1 MYTLKSQFQRKNK
14 IPTTSEIEIDTIAWS
29 LSNLSS
35 VITPNSKLQIHKWS
49 PNPILKT
56 GDSMISGIDE
66 KRLLKKHP
74 VTVRLFLE
82 VSTDD
87 MHHYLRPLLQKC
99 PDTIIL
105 HVGRNNYVNES
116 SCVVLDKIFNLKI
129 FIQNSLPQC
138 KARFPTLSTE
148 PMMVKHPFQWKTQ
161 TIT

>member
-1 MYTLKSQFQRKNK
+1 MYTLKSQFQKKNE
-14 IPTTSEIEIDTIAWS
+14 ILTTSEIEIDTIASS

-35 VITPNSKLQIHKWS
+35 VITPNSKFQIHKWS

-74 VTVRLFLE
+74 VKVRLFLE

-87 MHHYLRPLLQKC
+87 MHHHYLRPLLHKC

-116 SCVVLDKIFNLKI
+116 SCVVLDKILNLKI
-129 FIQNSLPQC
+129 FIQNSLP
-138 KARFPTLSTE
+138 
-148 PMMVKHPFQWKTQ
+148 
-161 TIT
+161 